1 MTDLSQLDDAT
12 AKLVLAAI
20 ARARSGKVPEPPPPD
35 LRQALADDF
44 QVVPSHSIPSD
55 GDLAR
60 QALIV
65 LAEDPATRFAID
77 SMAAEEPSAGIH
89 TFDAGASIAV
99 GIAAYFAL
107 STALDIKRD
116 KDGKWSFHMK
126 VKPASEAAVKKLVE
140 KLIGYL
146 PG

>member
-12 AKLVLAAI
+12 AQRILAAI
-20 ARARSGKVPEPPPPD
+20 ARARSGKVPEPLPPD

-44 QVVPSHSIPSD
+44 QVAPSHSIPSD

-65 LAEDPATRFAID
+65 LAEDPATRSAID
-77 SMAAEEPSAGIH
+77 AMAAEASSSRLYA
-89 TFDAGASIAV
+89 FDSGASIFL

-116 KDGKWSFHMK
+116 KDGTWSFHMK

>member
-1 MTDLSQLDDAT
+1 MIDLTQLDDAT
-12 AKLVLAAI
+12 AQRILAAI
-20 ARARSGKVPEPPPPD
+20 ARARSRNVPEPPFPA
-35 LRQALADDF
+35 LRQALAHDF
-44 QVVPSHSIPSD
+44 QLAPSRTSVSD

-65 LAEDPATRFAID
+65 LAEDPATRLAID
-77 SMAAEEPSAGIH
+77 SMAAEEGSAGIH
-89 TFDAGASIAV
+89 TFDGGASIAL